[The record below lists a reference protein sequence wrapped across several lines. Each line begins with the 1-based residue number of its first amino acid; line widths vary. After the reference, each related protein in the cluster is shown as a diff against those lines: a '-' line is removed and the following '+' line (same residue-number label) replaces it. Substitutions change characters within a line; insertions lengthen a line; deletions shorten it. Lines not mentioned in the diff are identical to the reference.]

1 MRDPRNGHRHRRF
14 PYNAEGRNYPEV
26 GGLRDSRRAT
36 AVGTGTP
43 RAPAKPH
50 RARPRWAPHEPPGL
64 VANARP
70 LSRHPAGRRSLGV
83 PPGRGRAADRLAPV
97 GPGAVRAREEAPPP
111 HPARHRGRLVPLVP
125 RDGRGHVRGRGG
137 GSPPPT
143 ALRRREGRSGREPG
157 GRPPLPAPGERADRA
172 GRLAAHR
179 VPPSGR
185 GCLPGRHV
193 LPPRGRPRAPRVPA
207 RPQGDRPALDRG
219 TGEGPGQCEG
229 GPRRSHPDGGPA
241 GPRPPTAF
249 LSSVLGQVLDSF
261 DPVNGGFGFAP
272 KFPHP
277 TAVSYLLYA
286 AQATGDAGAAQK
298 AETTLL
304 RMADGG
310 IYDHVGGGFHRYA
323 TDEGWHIPHFEKM
336 GADNAALL
344 GVYVEGARRFGSGR
358 LRDAVR
364 GIATWAQT
372 VLGDPAGGWGAS
384 QDADNAPGDDGGYF
398 TWSRAELKGILG
410 PDELRL
416 VSRCF
421 GVGADG
427 RMPHDPE
434 RNVLYRLMSP
444 SEAAADLGL
453 PAARAEAM
461 LATAIGTMATS
472 RARRPTPFVDPALY
486 ADISGGFIQSFTA
499 ASRLLGGPS
508 LLAAARAAA
517 DRFLARGFDPDRG
530 VAHLLTSEGGQG
542 YGHLQ
547 DQGMFALGLV
557 ELAGATLD
565 PRYVEAA
572 RQTLALIPEYAG
584 PTGVLRDLAPRLYD
598 GPTLPSLADPSYPV
612 EDNPNLGANASVLL
626 AMVRLG
632 ALTSDDGLR
641 ERARSLLGPV
651 QARVEGA
658 GLFAAGT
665 ALAAGL
671 LQTSPARVVVEGHG
685 EAAAALRAAAE
696 RAWHPNLWVFS
707 GTPPPPFSL
716 PGELEA
722 AARAG
727 GPARALVCFGTR
739 CLAPVTDPSELGPL
753 LARGDVPDG

>member
-1 MRDPRNGHRHRRF
+1 MSPPVSSPTPAPSRATRLVGARSAYLRGAAEQPIDWHPWGPEPFELAKRLHRPILLDIGAVWCHWCHVMDEGTYADAEVARLLRQHFVAVKVDRDEN
-14 PYNAEGRNYPEV
+14 PEV
-26 GGLRDSRRAT
+26 DRRYQRQVSALTGQGGWPLTAFLLPDGDVFLGGTYFPPEDGLGRPGFRRVLKEIARLWTEEPEKVRGNAKAVRDALTRMEDR
-36 AVGTGTP
+36 
-43 RAPAKPH
+43 RAPA
-50 RARPRWAPHEPPGL
+50 A
-64 VANARP
+64 
-70 LSRHPAGRRSLGV
+70 
-83 PPGRGRAADRLAPV
+83 
-97 GPGAVRAREEAPPP
+97 
-111 HPARHRGRLVPLVP
+111 
-125 RDGRGHVRGRGG
+125 
-137 GSPPPT
+137 
-143 ALRRREGRSGREPG
+143 
-157 GRPPLPAPGERADRA
+157 
-172 GRLAAHR
+172 
-179 VPPSGR
+179 
-185 GCLPGRHV
+185 
-193 LPPRGRPRAPRVPA
+193 
-207 RPQGDRPALDRG
+207 
-219 TGEGPGQCEG
+219 
-229 GPRRSHPDGGPA
+229 
-241 GPRPPTAF
+241 PRPPTAF

-486 ADISGGFIQSFTA
+486 ADISGGFIQSSTA
-499 ASRLLGGPS
+499 ASRLLGDPS